1 MDDPGEVAF
10 MRRAIELSE
19 QALRDNTG
27 RPFGAVI
34 VRDGVIIAEGVARQV
49 LEHDCTWHAEIHAIR
64 EAGRALGTQDLTG
77 CSLYAS
83 SEPCPMCAF
92 AISLARIDQVVF
104 GAPWHGDHL
113 WVNCKYPFTL
123 EQAALPI
130 LKRKL
135 PARQMMAEE
144 AQRIIDQETVGP

>member
-1 MDDPGEVAF
+1 MNDPREEVF

-19 QALRDNTG
+19 QALRNKTG

-34 VRDGVIIAEGVARQV
+34 VKNGSIIAEGVARQI

-64 EAGRALGTQDLTG
+64 EAGRVLKTHDLSG
-77 CSLYAS
+77 CSIYAS
-83 SEPCPMCAF
+83 SEPCPMCYF
-92 AISLARIDQVVF
+92 ALSLANIDQVVF
-104 GAPWHGDHL
+104 GAPWVGEGL
-113 WVNCKYPFTL
+113 WANKKYPFTP

-135 PARQMMAEE
+135 PARQMLAEE
-144 AQRIIDQETVGP
+144 AQRVVSQES

>member
-1 MDDPGEVAF
+1 MDDPQEVAF
-10 MRRAIELSE
+10 MRRAIELAA
-19 QALRDNTG
+19 QALRDKTG

-34 VRDGVIIAEGVARQV
+34 VKDGVIIAEGMASQIR
-49 LEHDCTWHAEIHAIR
+49 EHDPAWHAEIDAIR
-64 EAGRALGTQDLTG
+64 KAGRALKTPDLTS
-77 CSLYAS
+77 CSIYAS

-104 GAPWHGDHL
+104 GAPWVGDKL
-113 WVNCKYPFTL
+113 WAGYKYPFTA

-144 AQRIIDQETVGP
+144 ARRIIDQETVHP

>member
-1 MDDPGEVAF
+1 MNDPETVF

-19 QALRDNTG
+19 QALRQKTG

-34 VRDGVIIAEGVARQV
+34 VKDGVIIAEGVARQIM
-49 LEHDCTWHAEIHAIR
+49 EHDCTWHAEMHAIR
-64 EAGRALGTQDLTG
+64 EAGRLLRTHDLTG
-77 CSLYAS
+77 CTIYAS

-92 AISLARIDQVVF
+92 AISLANIDQVVF
-104 GAPWHGDHL
+104 GAPWVGDRL
-113 WVNCKYPFTL
+113 WANHRYPFTA

-130 LKRKL
+130 LQRKL

-144 AQRIIDQETVGP
+144 AKRIVDQETVHP

>member
-1 MDDPGEVAF
+1 VNDPREEAF
-10 MRRAIELSE
+10 MRRAIELSQ
-19 QALRDNTG
+19 QALRDKTG

-34 VRDGVIIAEGVARQV
+34 VKDWVIVAEGVARQI

-64 EAGRALGTQDLTG
+64 EAGRVLGTHDLTG
-77 CSLYAS
+77 CSIYAS

-92 AISLARIDQVVF
+92 AISLANIEQVVF
-104 GAPWHGDHL
+104 GAPWVGDRL
-113 WVNCKYPFTL
+113 WANHKYPFTL

-135 PARQMMAEE
+135 PARQMLAED
-144 AQRIIDQETVGP
+144 AQRVVDQESVHH

>member
-1 MDDPGEVAF
+1 MDDPREIAF

-19 QALRDNTG
+19 QALREKTG

-34 VRDGVIIAEGVARQV
+34 VKDGVIIAEGVARQI

-64 EAGRALGTQDLTG
+64 EAGRVLGTHDLTG
-77 CSLYAS
+77 CSIYAS

-92 AISLARIDQVVF
+92 AISLANIDQVVF
-104 GAPWHGDHL
+104 GAPAFSDRL
-113 WVNCKYPFTL
+113 WVNHKYPFTS
-123 EQAALPI
+123 EQAALPA

-135 PARQMMAEE
+135 PARQMLAEE
-144 AQRIIDQETVGP
+144 AQRIV

>member
-1 MDDPGEVAF
+1 MDDPREVAF
-10 MRRAIELSE
+10 MRRAIELSA
-19 QALRDNTG
+19 QALRDQTG

-34 VRDGVIIAEGVARQV
+34 VKHGVIIAEGVARQV

-64 EAGRALGTQDLTG
+64 EAGRKLGTHDLTG
-77 CSLYAS
+77 CTIYAS

-92 AISLARIDQVVF
+92 AISLANVDQVVF
-104 GAPWHGDHL
+104 GAPWVGDQL
-113 WVNCKYPFTL
+113 WTNHKYPFTL

-135 PARQMMAEE
+135 PARQMLAEE
-144 AQRIIDQETVGP
+144 AQRIVDQETVHP

>member
-1 MDDPGEVAF
+1 MDDPREIAF

-19 QALRDNTG
+19 QALRDKTG

-34 VRDGVIIAEGVARQV
+34 VKDGVIIAEGVARQI

-64 EAGRALGTQDLTG
+64 EAGRVLGTHDLTG
-77 CSLYAS
+77 CGLYAS

-104 GAPWHGDHL
+104 GAPWRGDGL
-113 WVNCKYPFTL
+113 WANTRYPLTA
-123 EQAALPI
+123 EQAALPT
-130 LKRKL
+130 LQRKL

-144 AQRIIDQETVGP
+144 AQRIVDQENDHH